1 MKKII
6 LILIAVYLVIP
17 AYSQKNNITQ
27 KKENVENLNFP
38 SAIINDDNVRL
49 RTEPNLYCDK
59 ICLLAKNTQVEIIKI
74 SKIFLNIDGK
84 NFPWIKVRVIKDSKA
99 VSGWVYGQYVDV
111 SYEEIEKFVNEAH
124 IKNYKLYEEFPEEI
138 LPGNIKKDKNFK
150 IDEVSFNA
158 FKDKIKLPL
167 QKEKSP
173 FLFNYNFDYCYAP
186 KEKTMLYAK
195 NDENGSF
202 IPADYAPFLNYLK
215 ILSSDCGTSKIDG
228 QKLYKVELSYNREDT
243 YERYVKKSDVVLNAQ
258 PAYTVCSTQVY
269 EDKQKKN
276 PKIVLDEL
284 TKILVLRPENNNAPV
299 VKIMYGNDDENF
311 TKTGFINTDDFCF
324 YAVKHMHLY
333 NLHKKAAEM
342 NDYNYQ
348 SYRMNNFYEVSQYE
362 MISIR
367 RKDNGYTEANNSAK
381 KKWFFTDKSFLE
393 NAKLLAKEC
402 PPEDFVYYILN
413 NDYYQVI
420 EANDEFV
427 PSISLYK
434 IPKGTV
440 LARNKNL
447 KNKGGSIN
455 ETYWFYNPVSKK
467 AEITYIEY
475 YLISQRFSFDEIVNL
490 YETANQLCDSSI
502 SVKQKYSELFDRK
515 LSEEMKNDLV
525 QYVKSLGLYD
535 YRNEAYPLVTP
546 FKNQTVKSKE
556 MQKTVNVYQGP
567 SVIEPV
573 IGTFNDGAK
582 VTATKVAIYSVVG
595 EYDYWYCC
603 AMVYVSDGKSEGWI
617 DASNLVYEWSPEK
630 SIIVTNDEDRE
641 IYVQNGRN
649 FWGEI
654 ENTDGYY
661 KSELSSEYGV
671 TVMMKSF
678 CDENSRFVKDL
689 SFIYLS
695 NNFMKDVPLYKDAEC
710 TVLTGETLPSG
721 TIVQTK
727 RILLNL
733 LSFNKEYICR
743 LNYYIQTEDKCGWIP
758 DEFAYSGVDWSYK
771 DTMFN
776 YRNWDTRFPGIS
788 NQ

>member
-1 MKKII
+1 
-6 LILIAVYLVIP
+6 
-17 AYSQKNNITQ
+17 
-27 KKENVENLNFP
+27 
-38 SAIINDDNVRL
+38 
-49 RTEPNLYCDK
+49 
-59 ICLLAKNTQVEIIKI
+59 
-74 SKIFLNIDGK
+74 
-84 NFPWIKVRVIKDSKA
+84 
-99 VSGWVYGQYVDV
+99 
-111 SYEEIEKFVNEAH
+111 
-124 IKNYKLYEEFPEEI
+124 
-138 LPGNIKKDKNFK
+138 
-150 IDEVSFNA
+150 
-158 FKDKIKLPL
+158 
-167 QKEKSP
+167 
-173 FLFNYNFDYCYAP
+173 
-186 KEKTMLYAK
+186 
-195 NDENGSF
+195 
-202 IPADYAPFLNYLK
+202 
-215 ILSSDCGTSKIDG
+215 
-228 QKLYKVELSYNREDT
+228 
-243 YERYVKKSDVVLNAQ
+243 
-258 PAYTVCSTQVY
+258 
-269 EDKQKKN
+269 
-276 PKIVLDEL
+276 
-284 TKILVLRPENNNAPV
+284 
-299 VKIMYGNDDENF
+299 
-311 TKTGFINTDDFCF
+311 
-324 YAVKHMHLY
+324 
-333 NLHKKAAEM
+333 
-342 NDYNYQ
+342 
-348 SYRMNNFYEVSQYE
+348 
-362 MISIR
+362 
-367 RKDNGYTEANNSAK
+367 
-381 KKWFFTDKSFLE
+381 LE

-434 IPKGTV
+434 MPKGTV

-455 ETYWFYNPVSKK
+455 ETYWFYNPASKK

-535 YRNEAYPLVTP
+535 YRNEVYPLVTP

-573 IGTFNDGAK
+573 IGTFNDESK

-630 SIIVTNDEDRE
+630 SIIVTNDEARE
-641 IYVQNGRN
+641 IFVQNGRN

-727 RILLNL
+727 RILLSL

-776 YRNWDTRFPGIS
+776 YRNWDTRFPGIA